1 MGKVNI
7 GLIGAG
13 RIGRLHAQH
22 LAFRIPD
29 ANLLAVADLFVE
41 GAEKCAA
48 DCRIPSAFKDYRRI
62 LDNSDIDAVVICTS
76 TDTHAQIIEE
86 AAAAGKHIFCEKPLD
101 LGLARIDRVLAAEEE
116 TARQAAVDNVRG
128 SIDQAYFLGARLL
141 ALLDGPGSYPGE
153 ERKAAAIDQLVRSLS
168 ELCAYAEE
176 KGTDYL
182 LTISLE
188 NFDQSVDKRS
198 LIGPTK
204 DAAEVAARVKE
215 EHTNFGLTV
224 DLSHLPLLDETPQE
238 ALAAAKDHLVHIH
251 VGNCLMKDV
260 NHPVYGDNHPPL
272 GIEGGENDVQE
283 LVEFLEALF
292 DIRYFTKELPT
303 GRPVVTFEVK
313 PLPDQDPA
321 VVIAATKRV
330 WREAWARLEVG

>member
-1 MGKVNI
+1 MNRPWNGYMQLGIVHFMLYPQVIEGEGPIVETARVIAEDDFFEVIEVGPIKDQRVWAELK
-7 GLIGAG
+7 GLI
-13 RIGRLHAQH
+13 
-22 LAFRIPD
+22 
-29 ANLLAVADLFVE
+29 E
-41 GAEKCAA
+41 GAHM
-48 DCRIPSAFKDYRRI
+48 S
-62 LDNSDIDAVVICTS
+62 VGVG
-76 TDTHAQIIEE
+76 AQ
-86 AAAAGKHIFCEKPLD
+86 P
-101 LGLARIDRVLAAEEE
+101 GLLINKLNLAAEGE

-168 ELCAYAEE
+168 ELCAYAEGR
-176 KGTDYL
+176 GTDDL

-238 ALAAAKDHLVHIH
+238 ALAAARDHLVHIH

-272 GIEGGENDVQE
+272 GVEGGENDVQE

>member
-1 MGKVNI
+1 MNRPWNSDMQLGIVHFMLYPELIKGEGPIMETARVIAEDDFFEVIEVGPIKDQKVWAELK
-7 GLIGAG
+7 GLI
-13 RIGRLHAQH
+13 
-22 LAFRIPD
+22 
-29 ANLLAVADLFVE
+29 E
-41 GAEKCAA
+41 GAHM
-48 DCRIPSAFKDYRRI
+48 S
-62 LDNSDIDAVVICTS
+62 VGVG
-76 TDTHAQIIEE
+76 AQ
-86 AAAAGKHIFCEKPLD
+86 P
-101 LGLARIDRVLAAEEE
+101 GLLINKLNLAAEEE
-116 TARQAAVDNVRG
+116 KARQAAVDNVRG
-128 SIDQAYFLGARLL
+128 SIDQAYFLGARVL
-141 ALLDGPGSYPGE
+141 ALLDGPGSYPGK

-176 KGTDYL
+176 RATDYL

-188 NFDQSVDKRS
+188 NFDQNVDKRS

-204 DAAEVAARVKE
+204 DAAEVASRVRE

-238 ALAAAKDHLVHIH
+238 ALAAAKDYLVHIH

-260 NHPVYGDNHPPL
+260 SHPLYGDNHPPL

-292 DIRYFTKELPT
+292 DIRYFTNELPT

-330 WREAWARLEVG
+330 WKEAWARLEVE

>member
-1 MGKVNI
+1 MNRPWNGYMQLGIVHFMLYPQVIEGEGPIVETARVIAEDDFFEVIEVGPIKDQRVWAELK
-7 GLIGAG
+7 GLI
-13 RIGRLHAQH
+13 
-22 LAFRIPD
+22 
-29 ANLLAVADLFVE
+29 E
-41 GAEKCAA
+41 GAHM
-48 DCRIPSAFKDYRRI
+48 S
-62 LDNSDIDAVVICTS
+62 VGVG
-76 TDTHAQIIEE
+76 AQ
-86 AAAAGKHIFCEKPLD
+86 P
-101 LGLARIDRVLAAEEE
+101 GLLINKLNLAAEGE

-168 ELCAYAEE
+168 DLCAYAEE
-176 KGTDYL
+176 KATDYL

>member
-1 MGKVNI
+1 MSVGVEAQP
-7 GLIGAG
+7 GLLINK
-13 RIGRLHAQH
+13 L
-22 LAFRIPD
+22 
-29 ANLLAVADLFVE
+29 NL
-41 GAEKCAA
+41 
-48 DCRIPSAFKDYRRI
+48 
-62 LDNSDIDAVVICTS
+62 
-76 TDTHAQIIEE
+76 
-86 AAAAGKHIFCEKPLD
+86 AAG
-101 LGLARIDRVLAAEEE
+101 EE
-116 TARQAAVDNVRG
+116 TARQAAVDNVRD

-141 ALLDGPGSYPGE
+141 ALLDGPGSYPGK
-153 ERKAAAIDQLVRSLS
+153 ERKAVAIDQLVRSLS

-176 KGTDYL
+176 RATDYL

-188 NFDQSVDKRS
+188 NFDQTVDKRS

-215 EHTNFGLTV
+215 EHANFGLTV
-224 DLSHLPLLDETPQE
+224 DLSHFPLLDETPQE

-251 VGNCLMKDV
+251 IGNCLMKDV
-260 NHPVYGDNHPPL
+260 SHPVYGDNHPPF

-292 DIRYFTKELPT
+292 DVRYFTKELPT

-330 WREAWARLEVG
+330 WKEAWARLEVE

>member
-1 MGKVNI
+1 MNRPWNGYMQLGIVHFMLYPQVIKGEGPIVETARVI
-7 GLIGAG
+7 AEDDFFEVIEVGPIKDQRVWAELKGLI
-13 RIGRLHAQH
+13 
-22 LAFRIPD
+22 
-29 ANLLAVADLFVE
+29 E
-41 GAEKCAA
+41 GAHM
-48 DCRIPSAFKDYRRI
+48 S
-62 LDNSDIDAVVICTS
+62 VGVG
-76 TDTHAQIIEE
+76 AQ
-86 AAAAGKHIFCEKPLD
+86 P
-101 LGLARIDRVLAAEEE
+101 GLLINKLNLAAEGE

-168 ELCAYAEE
+168 ELCAYAEGR
-176 KGTDYL
+176 GTDYL

-238 ALAAAKDHLVHIH
+238 ALAAARDHLVHIH

-272 GIEGGENDVQE
+272 GVEGGENDVQE

>member
-1 MGKVNI
+1 MQLGIVHFMLYPQVIEGEGPIVETARVIAEDDFFEVIEVGPIKDQRVWAELK
-7 GLIGAG
+7 GLI
-13 RIGRLHAQH
+13 
-22 LAFRIPD
+22 
-29 ANLLAVADLFVE
+29 E
-41 GAEKCAA
+41 GAHM
-48 DCRIPSAFKDYRRI
+48 S
-62 LDNSDIDAVVICTS
+62 VGVG
-76 TDTHAQIIEE
+76 AQ
-86 AAAAGKHIFCEKPLD
+86 P
-101 LGLARIDRVLAAEEE
+101 GLLINKLNLAAEGE

-168 ELCAYAEE
+168 ELCAYAEGR
-176 KGTDYL
+176 GTDDL

-238 ALAAAKDHLVHIH
+238 ALAAARDHLVHIH

-272 GIEGGENDVQE
+272 GVEGGENDVQE

>member
-1 MGKVNI
+1 MNRPWNGYMQLGIVHFMLYPQVIKGEGPIVETARVI
-7 GLIGAG
+7 AEDDFFEVIEVGPIKDQRVWAELKGLI
-13 RIGRLHAQH
+13 
-22 LAFRIPD
+22 
-29 ANLLAVADLFVE
+29 E
-41 GAEKCAA
+41 GAHM
-48 DCRIPSAFKDYRRI
+48 S
-62 LDNSDIDAVVICTS
+62 VGVG
-76 TDTHAQIIEE
+76 AQ
-86 AAAAGKHIFCEKPLD
+86 P
-101 LGLARIDRVLAAEEE
+101 GLLINKLNLAAEGE

-168 ELCAYAEE
+168 ELCAYAEGR
-176 KGTDYL
+176 GTDDL

-238 ALAAAKDHLVHIH
+238 ALAAARDHLVHIH

-272 GIEGGENDVQE
+272 GVEGGENDVQE

>member
-1 MGKVNI
+1 MNRPWNGYMQLGIVHFMLYPQVIKGEGPIVETARVI
-7 GLIGAG
+7 AEDDFFEVIEVGPIKDQRVWAELKGLI
-13 RIGRLHAQH
+13 
-22 LAFRIPD
+22 
-29 ANLLAVADLFVE
+29 E
-41 GAEKCAA
+41 GAHM
-48 DCRIPSAFKDYRRI
+48 S
-62 LDNSDIDAVVICTS
+62 VGVG
-76 TDTHAQIIEE
+76 AQ
-86 AAAAGKHIFCEKPLD
+86 P
-101 LGLARIDRVLAAEEE
+101 GLLINKLNLAAEGE

-168 ELCAYAEE
+168 DLCAYAEE
-176 KGTDYL
+176 KATDYL

>member
-1 MGKVNI
+1 MNRPWNGYMQLGIVHFMLYPQVIKGEGPIVETARVI
-7 GLIGAG
+7 AEDDFFEVIEVGPIKDQRVWAELKGLI
-13 RIGRLHAQH
+13 
-22 LAFRIPD
+22 
-29 ANLLAVADLFVE
+29 E
-41 GAEKCAA
+41 GAHM
-48 DCRIPSAFKDYRRI
+48 S
-62 LDNSDIDAVVICTS
+62 VGVG
-76 TDTHAQIIEE
+76 AQ
-86 AAAAGKHIFCEKPLD
+86 P
-101 LGLARIDRVLAAEEE
+101 GLLINKLNLAAEEE

-168 ELCAYAEE
+168 ELCAYAEGR
-176 KGTDYL
+176 GTDYL

-238 ALAAAKDHLVHIH
+238 ALAAARDHLVHIH

-272 GIEGGENDVQE
+272 GVEGGENDVQE

>member
-1 MGKVNI
+1 MNRPWNGYMQLGIVHFMLYPQVIKGEGPIVETARVI
-7 GLIGAG
+7 AEDDFFEVIEVGPIKDQRVWAELKGLI
-13 RIGRLHAQH
+13 
-22 LAFRIPD
+22 
-29 ANLLAVADLFVE
+29 E
-41 GAEKCAA
+41 GAHM
-48 DCRIPSAFKDYRRI
+48 S
-62 LDNSDIDAVVICTS
+62 VGVG
-76 TDTHAQIIEE
+76 AQ
-86 AAAAGKHIFCEKPLD
+86 P
-101 LGLARIDRVLAAEEE
+101 GLLINKLNLAAEGE

-168 ELCAYAEE
+168 ELCAYAEGR
-176 KGTDYL
+176 GTDDL

>member
-1 MGKVNI
+1 MNRPWNGYMQLGIVHFMLYPQVIEGEGPIVETARVIAEDDFFEVIEVGPIKDQRVWAELK
-7 GLIGAG
+7 GLI
-13 RIGRLHAQH
+13 
-22 LAFRIPD
+22 
-29 ANLLAVADLFVE
+29 E
-41 GAEKCAA
+41 GAHM
-48 DCRIPSAFKDYRRI
+48 S
-62 LDNSDIDAVVICTS
+62 VGVG
-76 TDTHAQIIEE
+76 AQ
-86 AAAAGKHIFCEKPLD
+86 P
-101 LGLARIDRVLAAEEE
+101 GLLINKLNLAAEGE

-168 ELCAYAEE
+168 DLCAHAEE
-176 KGTDYL
+176 KATDYL

-272 GIEGGENDVQE
+272 GVEGGENDVQE

>member
-1 MGKVNI
+1 MNRPWNGYMQLGIVHFMLYPQVIEGEGPIVETARVIAEDDFFEVIEVGPIKDQRVWAELK
-7 GLIGAG
+7 GLI
-13 RIGRLHAQH
+13 
-22 LAFRIPD
+22 
-29 ANLLAVADLFVE
+29 E
-41 GAEKCAA
+41 GAHM
-48 DCRIPSAFKDYRRI
+48 S
-62 LDNSDIDAVVICTS
+62 VGVG
-76 TDTHAQIIEE
+76 AQ
-86 AAAAGKHIFCEKPLD
+86 P
-101 LGLARIDRVLAAEEE
+101 GLLINKLNLAAEGE

-168 ELCAYAEE
+168 ELCAYAEGR
-176 KGTDYL
+176 GTDDL

-272 GIEGGENDVQE
+272 GVEGGENDVQE

>member
-1 MGKVNI
+1 MNRPWNGYMQLGIVHFMLYPQVIKGEGPIAETARVI
-7 GLIGAG
+7 AEDDFFEVIEVGPIKDQRVWAELKGLI
-13 RIGRLHAQH
+13 
-22 LAFRIPD
+22 
-29 ANLLAVADLFVE
+29 E
-41 GAEKCAA
+41 GAHM
-48 DCRIPSAFKDYRRI
+48 S
-62 LDNSDIDAVVICTS
+62 VGVG
-76 TDTHAQIIEE
+76 AQ
-86 AAAAGKHIFCEKPLD
+86 P
-101 LGLARIDRVLAAEEE
+101 GLLINKLNLAAEGE

-168 ELCAYAEE
+168 ELCAYAEGR
-176 KGTDYL
+176 GTDDL